1 MKTIRV
7 VSIIL
12 ISFLF
17 STMKGT
23 AQVDSVKIITSSL
36 CSTCKEAIEHNLS
49 FEKGVKS
56 AVVDIDTRVLSVTY
70 NSKKTNPEK
79 IRIAVTKIGYDADS
93 LKADQK
99 AFNKL
104 PDCCKDPDAHH

>member
-1 MKTIRV
+1 MKM
-7 VSIIL
+7 IIKL
-12 ISFLF
+12 ASLVLVFLLF
-17 STMKGT
+17 SLHGK
-23 AQVDSVKIITSSL
+23 AQLNTVKIITSSL
-36 CSTCKEAIEHNLS
+36 CSTCKKAIEHNLS

-56 AVVDIDTRVLSVTY
+56 ATVDIDTKVLTVAY
-70 NSKKTNPEK
+70 DQKKTNPEK

-104 PDCCKDPDAHH
+104 PECCKDPENHH